1 MSDLSLEQRISRLE
15 SIEQIRVMKA
25 VYCDLCDRGYDPDGL
40 AALFTDD
47 AVWDGGIF
55 GRYEGK
61 AAIRDFFAS
70 ISGSLV
76 FAAHLV
82 MNPIIG
88 FIDDDTA
95 TGKWRLLE
103 PASVAEAGK
112 PDSKLLLAAYED
124 VYVRVGGAWL
134 NKSVKVHVN
143 FFEPISKGW
152 AHAAVQ

>member
-1 MSDLSLEQRISRLE
+1 MSLSLEQRIARLE
-15 SIEQIRVMKA
+15 SIEQIRTMKA
-25 VYCDLCDRGYDPDGL
+25 VYCDFCDRGYDPDGL
-40 AALFTDD
+40 AGLFTED

-55 GRYEGK
+55 GRHEGK
-61 AAIRDFFAS
+61 PAIRAFFQS

-82 MNPIIG
+82 TNPVIS

-103 PASVAEAGK
+103 PASVNEAGTL
-112 PDSKLLLAAYED
+112 DSKLLLAAYND
-124 VYVRVGGAWL
+124 VYVRVDGTWL
-134 NKSVKVHVN
+134 HKSVTVHAN

>member
-25 VYCDLCDRGYDPDGL
+25 VYCDLCDRGYHPEGL
-40 AALFTDD
+40 SALFTDD

-61 AAIRDFFAS
+61 AAIRDFFKS

-103 PASVAEAGK
+103 PASVNEDGK
-112 PDSKLLLAAYED
+112 LDSRLLLAAYED
-124 VYVRVGGAWL
+124 VYVRVAGAWL

-152 AHAAVQ
+152 AHAAAQ